1 MTAAPEAL
9 RVRLDFE
16 RIRRRYARR
25 DARMMQVAAVRD
37 GRISEVA
44 PDLFP
49 TAGPWQ
55 EPIVANII
63 DIAARDVAE
72 MIAPL
77 PAVNCSSPSMDS
89 ERARSKATKRT
100 KVAQGYVAHSGLQKQ
115 MYTAADRY
123 VTFGF
128 LPIRVDVDYDADM
141 PFIRCLNPVGAY
153 PDFDRFGRLRRFYQR
168 VVIPAEDLADTFP
181 HHRASIERAVRADR
195 DGSLEV
201 VLLHDQDADTAW
213 CNTGEPFQL
222 ATSPNPLGRVLV
234 TVVNRPGSG
243 DVPRGQFDDV
253 IFVQLAKTRFAMLA
267 LQAAHESVN
276 APLVVPSD
284 VASIPHG
291 PGATIRTSNPAGVGR
306 VRLDVPTAAFSE
318 QAALDREMQLG
329 ARFPEVRTGNM
340 DSSVVTGKGV
350 QALMGGYDSQ
360 VRGHQAMW
368 ADALTEVV
376 GNCFALD
383 EEVFGGSQKTLRGTA
398 NGTPYEIRYTPDRDI
413 NGDHTVDVRY
423 GLMAGLDP
431 NRWLVFGLQAR
442 AEKLFSRDF
451 MRREMPVDLDAEEEA
466 RKVDLE
472 DLEEAAKLAIMG
484 YAQAIPA
491 LAAAGQDASA
501 PVQALAQ
508 VIDMRRKG
516 VPISD
521 AVATVFA
528 PQEPPQMEVAEVA
541 PGAGPEAAMGVAEG
555 RAQAAGPEEG
565 LPQGMLARGTL
576 QGVQR
581 AGEKPGGRPDL
592 AMMLAGLD
600 ARGNPNLSAG
610 ISRMRAV

>member
-1 MTAAPEAL
+1 MSEPEAL
-9 RVRLDFE
+9 QMRARFE
-16 RIRRRYARR
+16 RLRRRYARR
-25 DARMMQVAAVRD
+25 DARMAQVAAVRE

-55 EPIVANII
+55 EPIVANLI

-72 MIAPL
+72 MVAPL

-89 ERARSKATKRT
+89 ERARAKATKRT
-100 KVAQGYVAHSGLQKQ
+100 RIAQGYVAHASLQRQ

-128 LPIRVDVDYDADM
+128 LPIRVDVDYDGKM
-141 PFIRCLNPVGAY
+141 PFIRCLDPRGSY
-153 PDFDRFGRLRRFYQR
+153 PDRDRFGRLRRFYQR
-168 VVIPAEDLADTFP
+168 VSVPAEDLADTFP
-181 HHRASIERAVRADR
+181 SARAAIERASRSDR
-195 DGSLEV
+195 DGTLEV
-201 VLLHDQDADTAW
+201 VLLHDADADTVW
-213 CNTGEPFQL
+213 CNVGEPFLL
-222 ATSPNPLGRVLV
+222 ASVPNPLGRVLV
-234 TVVNRPGSG
+234 TVVDRPGAG

-284 VASIPHG
+284 VPQIPHG
-291 PGATIRTSNPAGVGR
+291 PGATIRTSNPQGVGR
-306 VRLDVPTAAFSE
+306 VRLDVPAAAFAE

-376 GNCFALD
+376 GNCFAVD
-383 EEVFGGSQKTLRGTA
+383 EEVFGAAEKTLRGTT
-398 NGTPYEIRYTPDRDI
+398 NGTPYEIRYTPSRDI
-413 NGDHTVDVRY
+413 ASDHTVDVRY

-491 LAAAGQDASA
+491 IATAGQDATA

-521 AVATVFA
+521 AVAAVFA
-528 PQEPPQMEVAEVA
+528 PQAPPQVQPGEVA
-541 PGAGPEAAMGVAEG
+541 PGAGPEALAGAAQG
-555 RAQAAGPEEG
+555 QAQAAGGEG
-565 LPQGMLARGTL
+565 LPRGIMPSGRL

-581 AGEKPGGRPDL
+581 PGEKPGGRPDL
-592 AMMLAGLD
+592 AMALASLD
-600 ARGNPNLSAG
+600 SRGQANLQYG
-610 ISRMRAV
+610 ISRMRAI